1 MSDFY
6 IVPPRL
12 IVGSLDRSNVVTSLN
27 TLRGDLSFKVNP
39 ETGLTLNIA
48 SGIFTFSILPDFYV
62 KKSGDTINSNIIFQP
77 SSGNYG
83 LAVGSGTSDPNAG
96 IAGALFYNTNSD
108 VLKVYDGSTWN
119 EIAST
124 GTTGITVSFADNR
137 YLRLDGTNTPTGHI
151 SMGSQFLRFANL
163 TTRALAGTAGQVYF
177 NTDTN
182 RLDLYDG
189 SSWVPVGTGITGIFA
204 GAGASVSPN
213 PITNTGTVSVNQS
226 YNFNWTGTHTHNNPI
241 TFAPN
246 QQFDASKLTIAYEV
260 AGDILTYSGT
270 AWTRLGKGGPN
281 TLLGVH
287 CCGGDLEYKTLVAG
301 AGILISYQGSSIF
314 LASTGGTGTGSGG
327 SGGSGTGYTFYD
339 KGDLL
344 VGLGDSLYKLPVGP
358 NKRFYLHSNSDTVSG
373 VAWTTTVGMAITS
386 IAPSALVSYY
396 GDLWYNTADGTLNVF
411 YNDVDTSQWVEVVS
425 GGAFSQVY
433 QGVNYGIPFY
443 VSSGTAI
450 TSNNNFTNVGTGVS
464 ILYTNQ
470 STSTNSGAF
479 VVSGGVGIGGTVFIG
494 GATQIQGTTNVSADG
509 WQSLVGSFGILSR
522 DFKALVD
529 DVTVGSLVNLGGF
542 ANVGNAFIGGTTTI
556 TNNTPSFSYDTGA
569 LVVYG
574 GVGIG
579 GTLFVSPNKASS
591 VSGVKLFNGVVSQAT
606 WQGNTVAYNYGGT
619 GYSTFSKGDIL
630 VGTGTSLLILS
641 VGTNNQVL
649 AVDSTSAT
657 GLTWSNVASNGFAT
671 IGITSLNGISLGQ
684 QYLNAT
690 YSGNTFGFTSLGSTH
705 TLNIPIAGTSTT
717 GLVSTGSQTFS
728 GSKTFS
734 SDTIVTSATDASNI
748 SSGALVVSGGAGF
761 GKSVFIGGNLDV
773 AGDMYIRGT
782 MTTINTVNLTVDD
795 KNIEIGS
802 VDTPTDITAEGGGI
816 TLKGSTDKTIVW
828 NAGIGW
834 SFNNPVNLS
843 DGNTFKIGNTTVLSS
858 TTLGS
863 SVVNSSLTSVGTLVS
878 GTWNASTISVPYG
891 GTGLTNYTHSAIL
904 VGSGSSFIQ
913 LLPGTND
920 QVLTVD
926 NSSASG
932 YKWAFASGLNSN
944 GTLTSINGIGASQQY
959 LTFGYS
965 GTLPNIVSSGSTHTF
980 NIPIAGVGST
990 GLVSTQA
997 QSFAGNKTFTGSV
1010 YITDTTAS
1018 TSYTSGA
1025 LVVSGG
1031 LGVSNNLYVDKNV
1044 HVGNGFTG
1052 SLYFERAYMGSAG
1065 ASQIPYMAFIGQTN
1079 LPITLRI
1086 LPDNTLSYEANYGQI
1101 LSLSNSSIYDSWIYR
1116 INDISGMPL
1125 IRASNDGIVALAE
1138 YGGSVGIGK
1147 SNPSYT
1153 LDVLGDVNVAA
1164 GYNFLIDGIPI
1175 SAGAG
1180 SSGIYSIN
1188 GLTNFVQY
1196 FNTGTNGSDFN
1207 ISSVGYTHTFNI
1219 PIAGVGKTGL
1229 VSSLPQ
1235 TLGGIKTFSDGLISS
1250 SGATIYGNLVLPDN
1264 PLAYSYGGTGYTNYA
1279 KGDLLVGTGSSLLKL
1294 PVGSDNQVLTVDGT
1308 TATGLT
1314 WSNAS
1319 GSGTT
1324 TIGIPSDNTYTDG
1337 FFSTWTSGTP
1347 ISNAFDDINELLA
1360 LLAPARPNYLTGTS
1374 LVASSVPTYY
1384 TVKISAGLGTEWY
1397 QAGYGTGSQ
1406 ITSKYYL
1413 SGAHTLNT
1421 ANTSTTFSAGS
1432 LTTSTYGTIYFSRY
1446 NYLAPTGGGVGTID
1460 LTTNYTVGFT
1470 NNNLKLTALGTYNS
1484 IWTKANAQILTYT
1497 QPNPG
1502 YEGVYIAH
1510 TENSQLTNTYE
1521 MWKDPWSASNGSPI
1535 FSQAATASTYSQS
1548 DKWLSGIS
1556 YYATG
1561 TGFSVYFKGAAGI
1574 YSCAYNVTQVYA
1586 ISATGLNTS
1595 TGLPASPPLF
1605 TDELDKSGSNHVRVS
1620 LSVASQSS
1628 FNKYLTVTI
1637 YKAHGTTAASNA
1649 TISKAINTY
1658 GTVSTD
1664 TYEGFQDEAR
1674 RLVIG
1679 SGIAF
1684 TSTIDMASGNAQVR
1698 SGTLQYPLVADYDTQ
1713 WGGSHTFSGDQEYQ
1727 RYFYKTS
1734 ASTGSLTF
1742 TGFTAS
1748 NIAPYGT
1755 GSVNALI
1762 YLDGDSL
1769 WFDLGVL
1776 QGSNANDG
1784 STRSA
1789 AISAKTSASGGA
1801 LGWSIGT
1808 KTTGVAGAG
1817 NSARYR
1823 VVIIFRNNTYN
1834 MTSITSS

>member
-48 SGIFTFSILPDFYV
+48 SGIFTLSIQPDFYV

-77 SSGNYG
+77 SNGNYG
-83 LAVGSGTSDPNAG
+83 LAVGSGTSDPSTG
-96 IAGALFYNTNSD
+96 IPGALFYNTNSD
-108 VLKVYDGSTWN
+108 VLKVYDGLTWN

-124 GTTGITVSFADNR
+124 GTSGITVSFADNR
-137 YLRLDGTNTPTGHI
+137 YLRLDGSNVPTGAI

-189 SSWVPVGTGITGIFA
+189 SSWVPVGSGITGLYA
-204 GAGASVSPN
+204 GVGASVSTS
-213 PITNTGTVSVNQS
+213 PITNTGSVSVNQS
-226 YNFNWTGTHTHNNPI
+226 YNFNWTGTHTHSNPI
-241 TFAPN
+241 TFAPS

-314 LASTGGTGTGSGG
+314 LASTGGTGTGGSGG
-327 SGGSGTGYTFYD
+327 SGGSGTGYTYYD

-344 VGLGDSLYKLPVGP
+344 VGLGDSLFKLPVGP

-386 IAPSALVSYY
+386 IAPSSTVSYY
-396 GDLWYNTADGTLNVF
+396 GDLWYNTSDGTLNVY
-411 YNDVDTSQWVEVVS
+411 YNDLDTSQWVEVVS

-443 VSSGTAI
+443 VNSGTAI
-450 TSNNNFTNVGTGVS
+450 TSNANFTNVGSGVTL
-464 ILYTNQ
+464 LYTTQ
-470 STSTNSGAF
+470 SISPSSGAL
-479 VVSGGVGIGGTVFIG
+479 VVSGGVGIGGSVFIG
-494 GATQIQGTTNVSADG
+494 GATQIQGTTNVSALG
-509 WQSLVGSFGILSR
+509 WQSLVGSFGILST
-522 DFKALVD
+522 DFRALVD
-529 DVTVGSLVNLGGF
+529 DVTVGSLVNYGGF

-591 VSGVKLFNGVVSQAT
+591 VSGVKLFNGVVSQAS
-606 WQGNTVAYNYGGT
+606 WQGNVIQQTYGGT
-619 GYSTFSKGDIL
+619 GYSTYALGDIL
-630 VGTGTSLLILS
+630 VGTGTSLLKLS
-641 VGTNNQVL
+641 LGSNNQVL
-649 AVDSTSAT
+649 AVDTSSAT
-657 GLTWSNVASNGFAT
+657 GLTWTAAPSSGYASV
-671 IGITSLNGISLGQ
+671 GITSLNGISVGQ
-684 QYLNAT
+684 QYLAAT
-690 YSGNTFGFTSLGSTH
+690 FTGNTFGFSSSGATH
-705 TLNIPIAGTSTT
+705 TLNIPIAGSATT
-717 GLVSTGSQTFS
+717 GLISTGSQTLS

-734 SDTIVTSATDASNI
+734 SDTIVSSTTDANNI
-748 SSGALVVSGGAGF
+748 SSGALVVTGGAGF
-761 GKSVFIGGNLDV
+761 GKSVFIGGTLDV

-795 KNIEIGS
+795 KNIEIGA
-802 VDTPTDITAEGGGI
+802 VDSPTDITAEGGGI
-816 TLKGSTDKTIVW
+816 TLKGTTDKTIVW

-834 SFNNPVNLS
+834 SFNNPVNLA
-843 DGNTFKIGNTTVLSS
+843 DGNTFKIANTTVLSS
-858 TTLGS
+858 TTLGTG
-863 SVVNSSLTSVGTLVS
+863 VTNSSLTSVGTLTS
-878 GTWNASTISVPYG
+878 GTWNA
-891 GTGLTNYTHSAIL
+891 GT
-904 VGSGSSFIQ
+904 V
-913 LLPGTND
+913 
-920 QVLTVD
+920 
-926 NSSASG
+926 
-932 YKWAFASGLNSN
+932 
-944 GTLTSINGIGASQQY
+944 
-959 LTFGYS
+959 
-965 GTLPNIVSSGSTHTF
+965 
-980 NIPIAGVGST
+980 
-990 GLVSTQA
+990 
-997 QSFAGNKTFTGSV
+997 
-1010 YITDTTAS
+1010 TA
-1018 TSYTSGA
+1018 
-1025 LVVSGG
+1025 
-1031 LGVSNNLYVDKNV
+1031 
-1044 HVGNGFTG
+1044 
-1052 SLYFERAYMGSAG
+1052 
-1065 ASQIPYMAFIGQTN
+1065 P
-1079 LPITLRI
+1079 
-1086 LPDNTLSYEANYGQI
+1086 
-1101 LSLSNSSIYDSWIYR
+1101 
-1116 INDISGMPL
+1116 
-1125 IRASNDGIVALAE
+1125 
-1138 YGGSVGIGK
+1138 
-1147 SNPSYT
+1147 
-1153 LDVLGDVNVAA
+1153 
-1164 GYNFLIDGIPI
+1164 
-1175 SAGAG
+1175 
-1180 SSGIYSIN
+1180 
-1188 GLTNFVQY
+1188 
-1196 FNTGTNGSDFN
+1196 
-1207 ISSVGYTHTFNI
+1207 
-1219 PIAGVGKTGL
+1219 
-1229 VSSLPQ
+1229 
-1235 TLGGIKTFSDGLISS
+1235 
-1250 SGATIYGNLVLPDN
+1250 
-1264 PLAYSYGGTGYTNYA
+1264 YGGTGYTSYT
-1279 KGDLLVGTGSSLLKL
+1279 KGDLLVGVGSSLLIL
-1294 PVGSDNQVLTVDGT
+1294 PVGSNSQVLTVDST

-1314 WSNAS
+1314 WSAS
-1319 GSGTT
+1319 TATGTT
-1324 TIGIPSDNTYTDG
+1324 TIGTPTDSTYTDG
-1337 FFSTWTSGTP
+1337 FFSTWTSNTT

-1360 LLAPARPNYLTGTS
+1360 LLAPARPSYLTGTS
-1374 LVASSVPTYY
+1374 LSASSVPTYY

-1397 QAGYGTGSQ
+1397 QAGYGTGTQ
-1406 ITSKYYL
+1406 ITRYYL

-1446 NYLAPTGGGVGTID
+1446 NYLTPTGGGVGTID
-1460 LTTNYTVGFT
+1460 LTTNYTVNYT

-1484 IWTKANAQILTYT
+1484 IWTKANAQILSYT
-1497 QPNPG
+1497 QPYPG
-1502 YEGVYIAH
+1502 YEGVFISH
-1510 TENSQLTNTYE
+1510 TENNQLTNTYE
-1521 MWKDPWSASNGSPI
+1521 MWKDPWSSSNGSPV

-1556 YYATG
+1556 YYSTG

-1574 YSCAYNVTQVYA
+1574 YSCAYNVTQVYG
-1586 ISATGLNTS
+1586 ISATGLNTA
-1595 TGLPASPPLF
+1595 TGLPASPPLY

-1620 LSVASQSS
+1620 LGVSSQSS

-1637 YKAHGTTAASNA
+1637 YKAHGTTATSNA
-1649 TISKAINTY
+1649 TIARSINTY

-1684 TSTIDMASGNAQVR
+1684 TSTLEMANGNAQVR
-1698 SGTLQYPLVADYDTQ
+1698 SGTLQYPLAADYDTQ
-1713 WGGSHTFSGDQEYQ
+1713 WGGSHSFTGDQEYQ

-1734 ASTGSLTF
+1734 ASTGTLTF

-1755 GSVNALI
+1755 GNINALL
-1762 YLDGDSL
+1762 YLDGDAL

-1776 QGSNANDG
+1776 QGSNSNNG
-1784 STRSA
+1784 STRAA

-1808 KTTGVAGAG
+1808 KTTGVAGSG

-1823 VVIIFRNNTYN
+1823 VVIIFRNNTYS

>member
-1 MSDFY
+1 M
-6 IVPPRL
+6 
-12 IVGSLDRSNVVTSLN
+12 
-27 TLRGDLSFKVNP
+27 
-39 ETGLTLNIA
+39 
-48 SGIFTFSILPDFYV
+48 
-62 KKSGDTINSNIIFQP
+62 
-77 SSGNYG
+77 
-83 LAVGSGTSDPNAG
+83 
-96 IAGALFYNTNSD
+96 
-108 VLKVYDGSTWN
+108 
-119 EIAST
+119 
-124 GTTGITVSFADNR
+124 
-137 YLRLDGTNTPTGHI
+137 
-151 SMGSQFLRFANL
+151 
-163 TTRALAGTAGQVYF
+163 
-177 NTDTN
+177 
-182 RLDLYDG
+182 
-189 SSWVPVGTGITGIFA
+189 
-204 GAGASVSPN
+204 
-213 PITNTGTVSVNQS
+213 
-226 YNFNWTGTHTHNNPI
+226 
-241 TFAPN
+241 
-246 QQFDASKLTIAYEV
+246 
-260 AGDILTYSGT
+260 
-270 AWTRLGKGGPN
+270 
-281 TLLGVH
+281 
-287 CCGGDLEYKTLVAG
+287 
-301 AGILISYQGSSIF
+301 
-314 LASTGGTGTGSGG
+314 
-327 SGGSGTGYTFYD
+327 
-339 KGDLL
+339 
-344 VGLGDSLYKLPVGP
+344 
-358 NKRFYLHSNSDTVSG
+358 
-373 VAWTTTVGMAITS
+373 
-386 IAPSALVSYY
+386 
-396 GDLWYNTADGTLNVF
+396 
-411 YNDVDTSQWVEVVS
+411 
-425 GGAFSQVY
+425 
-433 QGVNYGIPFY
+433 
-443 VSSGTAI
+443 
-450 TSNNNFTNVGTGVS
+450 
-464 ILYTNQ
+464 
-470 STSTNSGAF
+470 
-479 VVSGGVGIGGTVFIG
+479 
-494 GATQIQGTTNVSADG
+494 
-509 WQSLVGSFGILSR
+509 
-522 DFKALVD
+522 
-529 DVTVGSLVNLGGF
+529 
-542 ANVGNAFIGGTTTI
+542 
-556 TNNTPSFSYDTGA
+556 
-569 LVVYG
+569 
-574 GVGIG
+574 
-579 GTLFVSPNKASS
+579 
-591 VSGVKLFNGVVSQAT
+591 
-606 WQGNTVAYNYGGT
+606 
-619 GYSTFSKGDIL
+619 
-630 VGTGTSLLILS
+630 
-641 VGTNNQVL
+641 
-649 AVDSTSAT
+649 
-657 GLTWSNVASNGFAT
+657 TWSNVASNGFAT

-843 DGNTFKIGNTTVLSS
+843 DGNTFKIGNIAVLSS

-926 NSSASG
+926 NSSTSG

-959 LTFGYS
+959 LTFGYL

-1235 TLGGIKTFSDGLISS
+1235 TLGGIKTFSDVLISS

-1308 TATGLT
+1308 AATGLT

-1319 GSGTT
+1319 ASGTT
-1324 TIGIPSDNTYTDG
+1324 TIGTPTDSSYTDG
-1337 FFSTWTSGTP
+1337 FFSTWTSSTP

-1628 FNKYLTVTI
+1628 FNKYLTV
-1637 YKAHGTTAASNA
+1637 
-1649 TISKAINTY
+1649 
-1658 GTVSTD
+1658 
-1664 TYEGFQDEAR
+1664 
-1674 RLVIG
+1674 
-1679 SGIAF
+1679 
-1684 TSTIDMASGNAQVR
+1684 
-1698 SGTLQYPLVADYDTQ
+1698 
-1713 WGGSHTFSGDQEYQ
+1713 
-1727 RYFYKTS
+1727 
-1734 ASTGSLTF
+1734 
-1742 TGFTAS
+1742 
-1748 NIAPYGT
+1748 
-1755 GSVNALI
+1755 
-1762 YLDGDSL
+1762 
-1769 WFDLGVL
+1769 VL
-1776 QGSNANDG
+1776 
-1784 STRSA
+1784 
-1789 AISAKTSASGGA
+1789 K
-1801 LGWSIGT
+1801 
-1808 KTTGVAGAG
+1808 
-1817 NSARYR
+1817 
-1823 VVIIFRNNTYN
+1823 
-1834 MTSITSS
+1834 